1 MKKHILIISIV
12 VLIVSF
18 FVSCSVNSSIDEVST
33 TAVTDSNGTT
43 HYYEPVTD
51 NKGNIS
57 TTAKNPGVFAEIETQ
72 PNGKTVTNKN
82 GTYVTNEHTTVLP
95 IENKSNN
102 TSNTIKSE
110 SEKIS
115 SDTTKDIDN
124 DDNIVE
130 FEPTD
135 TTNETKPNTT
145 TTENNETENNKTT
158 QSATDKDG
166 WINKW
171 Y

>member
-18 FVSCSVNSSIDEVST
+18 FVSCSVNSSVDEVST

-57 TTAKNPGVFAEIETQ
+57 TTAKNQGVFAEIETQ

-82 GTYVTNEHTTVLP
+82 GTYVTNKHTTVLP
-95 IENKSNN
+95 IENKSDN

-115 SDTTKDIDN
+115 LDTTKDIDNN

-145 TTENNETENNKTT
+145 TTENNKTT